1 MVRVAPDDRRA
12 PPGIAYLDGRRFRR
26 LLIAGVHNVERHRAE
41 LDRINVFPV
50 PDGDTGTNL
59 ALTLRS
65 IAVAVRPLD
74 SRSLGEVVRSAAD
87 ASVLG
92 ARGNSGMLF
101 SHLLLGFAD
110 AIGDRRRAGAPDVA
124 RAFRVA
130 ADRLHD
136 VLEDPCEGTILT
148 VASDMAA
155 AGDAEDSRDDL
166 ARWLR
171 DVQTAAHDSLARTQQ
186 LLPALAEAGVV
197 DAGARGLVEF
207 FEGVVLLVEGR
218 LSADEL
224 AASSTHEDHAP
235 SLYAAREAGVGA
247 DEGRYCTQV
256 AIRGSI
262 PPTAELRAA
271 LSDLGTSTL
280 IVRSGAVAKVHIH
293 SDRPDEVVDVLG
305 RFGAIASKRVEDTML
320 AGTASH
326 HTAVLTDSAADLPR
340 AWVERHGVTVI
351 PLQVIVG
358 DSVYRD
364 GVDLQSDELLEL
376 MLDPANP
383 LPKTSQP
390 SPAAFRAA
398 CRRAV
403 DHGAEELLGV
413 FVSGAVSGTLASA
426 TAVLREFDEVPT
438 VAVDSRSGSLGIGL
452 LVIRAIELLERGLAL
467 PDVVAELR
475 RVRDQSNVFFTVDT
489 MEYLLR
495 SGRIGRTRAWLGG
508 MLDVKPILTLTDD
521 GRIVPID
528 RARGREAVVERVLA
542 LVDERVGRSREI
554 RFGVAHFGAS
564 ETADEIARH
573 LRSRYP
579 AREVLVGPAAAAL
592 GVHTGPGAWALAY
605 QIEDGGPTSERRAAG
620 THHASRGSQTV

>member
-1 MVRVAPDDRRA
+1 VAPDERRA
-12 PPGIAYLDGRRFRR
+12 PRGIAYLDGRRFRR

-59 ALTLRS
+59 ALSLRS
-65 IAVAVRPLD
+65 IAAAVRPLD
-74 SRSLGEVVRSAAD
+74 SRSLREVVRSAAD

-101 SHLLLGFAD
+101 SHLLLGFAE
-110 AIGDRRRAGAPDVA
+110 AIGDRHRAAAAEVA

-130 ADRLHD
+130 ADRLRG
-136 VLEDPCEGTILT
+136 VLEDPREGTILT
-148 VASDMAA
+148 VASDMA
-155 AGDAEDSRDDL
+155 DASDAVSRDDL
-166 ARWLR
+166 VRWLR
-171 DVQTAAHDSLARTQQ
+171 DVQSAARDSLARTQE
-186 LLPALAEAGVV
+186 LLPVLTEAGVV

-207 FEGVVLLVEGR
+207 FEGVLQLVEGR

-224 AASSTHEDHAP
+224 AVASMREDAGAP
-235 SLYAAREAGVGA
+235 SLYAAREAGFGA

-256 AIRGSI
+256 AIRGNI
-262 PPTAELRAA
+262 PPTAELRSA
-271 LSDLGTSTL
+271 LSGLGTSTL
-280 IVRSGAVAKVHIH
+280 VVRSGGVAKVHIH
-293 SDRPDEVVDVLG
+293 ADRPDDVVEVLR
-305 RFGAIASKRVEDTML
+305 RFGDIASKRVEDTML
-320 AGTASH
+320 AGTARH

-340 AWVERHGVTVI
+340 AWVERHGVTVV

-364 GVDLQSDELLEL
+364 GVDLQSDELLDL

-383 LPKTSQP
+383 VPKTSQP
-390 SPAAFRAA
+390 APAAFRAA

-413 FVSGAVSGTLASA
+413 FVSGAVSGTFASA
-426 TAVLREFDEVPT
+426 TAVLREFEEVPAT
-438 VAVDSRSGSLGIGL
+438 AVDSRSGSLGVGL
-452 LVIRAIELLERGLAL
+452 LVIRAIELLERGLSL

-489 MEYLLR
+489 MEHLLR

-508 MLDVKPILTLTDD
+508 MLDVKPILTLTAD
-521 GRIVPID
+521 GRIEPID

-554 RFGVAHFGAS
+554 RFGVAHFGAPD
-564 ETADEIARH
+564 TADEIARL

-605 QIEDGGPTSERRAAG
+605 QIEDGGPTSVRRATG
-620 THHASRGSQTV
+620 THQASHGSQTV

>member
-1 MVRVAPDDRRA
+1 MAPDRRA

-65 IAVAVRPLD
+65 IAAAVRRVD
-74 SRSLGEVVRSAAD
+74 SGSLGEVVRSAAD

-101 SHLLLGFAD
+101 SHLLLGFAE
-110 AIGDRRRAGAPDVA
+110 AIGDRRRAAAADVA
-124 RAFRVA
+124 RAFRQA
-130 ADRLHD
+130 ADHLRD
-136 VLEDPCEGTILT
+136 VLEDPREGTILT

-155 AGDAEDSRDDL
+155 AGDTDARDDL
-166 ARWLR
+166 ARWLD
-171 DVQTAAHDSLARTQQ
+171 DVQTAARASLARTQE
-186 LLPALAEAGVV
+186 LLPALTEAGVV

-207 FEGVVLLVEGR
+207 FEGVVQLVEGR
-218 LSADEL
+218 LSTDEL
-224 AASSTHEDHAP
+224 AASSTHERPGAP

-256 AIRGSI
+256 AIRGEI
-262 PPTAELRAA
+262 PPTATLRSA
-271 LSDLGTSTL
+271 LAGLGTSML
-280 IVRSGAVAKVHIH
+280 VVRSGALAKVHIH
-293 SDRPDEVVDVLG
+293 ADRPDAVVDVLG
-305 RFGAIASKRVEDTML
+305 RFGTIASKRVEDTML
-320 AGTASH
+320 AGTARH

-340 AWVERHGVTVI
+340 AWVERHGVTVV

-358 DSVYRD
+358 DNVYRD

-376 MLDPANP
+376 MLDPENP

-390 SPAAFRAA
+390 SPAAFQAA

-426 TAVLREFDEVPT
+426 AAVLREFDEVPT
-438 VAVDSRSGSLGIGL
+438 AAVDSRSGSLGIGL

-489 MEYLLR
+489 MDYLLR

-508 MLDVKPILTLTDD
+508 MLDLKPILTLTPD

-542 LVDERVGRSREI
+542 LVDERVGSSREV
-554 RFGVAHFGAS
+554 RFGVAQFGAS
-564 ETADEIARH
+564 ETTDEIARI

-579 AREVLVGPAAAAL
+579 ASEVLVGPAAAAL

-605 QIEDGGPTSERRAAG
+605 QIEDGGPTFERHASG

>member
-1 MVRVAPDDRRA
+1 MASDDRGS
-12 PPGIAYLDGRRFRR
+12 PPGIAYLDGRRFRQ
-26 LLIAGVHNVERHRAE
+26 LLIAGVHNVERHRDE

-65 IAVAVRPLD
+65 IAAAVRPLD
-74 SRSLGEVVRSAAD
+74 SPSLGEVVQAAAE

-101 SHLLLGFAD
+101 SHLLLGFAE
-110 AIGDRRRAGAPDVA
+110 AIGGGRRAAAADVA
-124 RAFRVA
+124 RAFGVA
-130 ADRLHD
+130 ADRLRD
-136 VLEDPCEGTILT
+136 VLEDPREGTILT

-155 AGDAEDSRDDL
+155 AGNADSRHDL
-166 ARWLR
+166 SRWLR
-171 DVQTAAHDSLARTQQ
+171 DVRAAARDSLARTQE
-186 LLPALAEAGVV
+186 LLPALTEAGVV

-207 FEGVVLLVEGR
+207 FEGVGQLVEGR
-218 LSADEL
+218 LSAEEL
-224 AASSTHEDHAP
+224 AASTHEVLGAP

-256 AIRGSI
+256 AIRGNL
-262 PPTAELRAA
+262 PPTSELRSA
-271 LSDLGTSTL
+271 LAELGTSTL

-293 SDRPDEVVDVLG
+293 SDRPDEVVEVLG
-305 RFGAIASKRVEDTML
+305 RYGAIASKRVEDTML

-340 AWVERHGVTVI
+340 AWVERHGVTVV

-358 DSVYRD
+358 DAVYRD

-390 SPAAFRAA
+390 TPAAFREA

-403 DHGAEELLGV
+403 DHGAEEVLGV

-438 VAVDSRSGSLGIGL
+438 MAVDSRSGSMGVGL
-452 LVIRAIELLERGLAL
+452 LVIRAIELLERGLAM

-489 MEYLLR
+489 MDYLLR

-508 MLDVKPILTLTDD
+508 MLDLKPILTLTDD

-542 LVDERVGRSREI
+542 LVDERVGQSREI

-564 ETADEIARH
+564 ETADEIAR
-573 LRSRYP
+573 LVRSRYP
-579 AREVLVGPAAAAL
+579 DREVLVGPAAAAL

-620 THHASRGSQTV
+620 THHVSHGSQTV

>member
-1 MVRVAPDDRRA
+1 MAPDDRRA

-65 IAVAVRPLD
+65 IAAAVRPLD
-74 SRSLGEVVRSAAD
+74 SRALGEVVRSAAD

-101 SHLLLGFAD
+101 SHLLLGFAE
-110 AIGDRRRAGAPDVA
+110 AVGDRPRAAAADVA
-124 RAFRVA
+124 HAFRAA
-130 ADRLHD
+130 ADRLRD
-136 VLEDPCEGTILT
+136 VLDDPREGTILT

-155 AGDAEDSRDDL
+155 AGDADARDDL
-166 ARWLR
+166 ARWLH
-171 DVQTAAHDSLARTQQ
+171 DVQAVARDSLARTQE
-186 LLPALAEAGVV
+186 LLPALTEAGVV

-207 FEGVVLLVEGR
+207 FEGVVQLVEGR
-218 LSADEL
+218 LSANEL
-224 AASSTHEDHAP
+224 AASPTHEDSGGP

-256 AIRGSI
+256 AIRGNI
-262 PPTAELRAA
+262 PTTAELRSA
-271 LSDLGTSTL
+271 LAGLGTSTL
-280 IVRSGAVAKVHIH
+280 VVRSADVAKVHIH
-293 SDRPDEVVDVLG
+293 SDRPDDVVEVLG

-320 AGTASH
+320 AGTATH

-340 AWVERHGVTVI
+340 AWVERHGVTVV

-403 DHGAEELLGV
+403 DHGAEEVLGV

-438 VAVDSRSGSLGIGL
+438 VAVDSRSGSLGVGL

-467 PDVVAELR
+467 TDVVAELR

-495 SGRIGRTRAWLGG
+495 SGRIGRARAWLGG
-508 MLDVKPILTLTDD
+508 MLDLKPILTLTAE

-528 RARGREAVVERVLA
+528 RARGREAVVERVLG
-542 LVDERVGRSREI
+542 LVDERVGESREI

-564 ETADEIARH
+564 ETADEIARL

-605 QIEDGGPTSERRAAG
+605 QIEDGGPSFERRAAG